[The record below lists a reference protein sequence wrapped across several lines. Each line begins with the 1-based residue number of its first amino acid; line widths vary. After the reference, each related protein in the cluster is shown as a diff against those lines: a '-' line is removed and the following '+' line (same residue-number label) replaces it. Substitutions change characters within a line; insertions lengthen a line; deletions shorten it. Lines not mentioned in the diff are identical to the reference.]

1 MRHYVLYNPLAG
13 GGCAKERIDELVKS
27 LGEDAKLCN
36 LTEIESY
43 ADFLSTLSPEDVII
57 LAGGDGTINRFVND
71 TENIEIPNEVLY
83 FASGTGNDFL
93 RDIEGA
99 TADRPFRINEY
110 IKNLPVAEINGKKYR
125 FINGIGFG
133 IDGYCCEEGDRLR
146 AKSDKPVNYT
156 SIAIKGLLFHFKPV
170 TATVCVDG
178 VEIVYKKVWIAPTMN
193 GRYYGGGI
201 MPTPAQDRLRD
212 DGKVSLMI
220 FHGTGR
226 LRTLMIFPTL
236 FKGEHLKYDKAIAI
250 HEGKEISVRFD
261 RPTPLQVDGETI
273 VGVTEYK
280 VSAGVLAKV

>member
-1 MRHYVLYNPLAG
+1 M
-13 GGCAKERIDELVKS
+13 
-27 LGEDAKLCN
+27 
-36 LTEIESY
+36 
-43 ADFLSTLSPEDVII
+43 
-57 LAGGDGTINRFVND
+57 
-71 TENIEIPNEVLY
+71 
-83 FASGTGNDFL
+83 
-93 RDIEGA
+93 
-99 TADRPFRINEY
+99 
-110 IKNLPVAEINGKKYR
+110 AEINGKKYR

-178 VEIVYKKVWIAPTMN
+178 VETVYKKVWIAPTMN

>member
-93 RDIEGA
+93 RDIEGV

-178 VEIVYKKVWIAPTMN
+178 VETVYKKVWIAPTMN